1 MHNATYSGPVRDDAE
16 LTAACEKDEESD
28 PACYEEHLFKETW
41 PYAVLHVL
49 QVEGQLKSVFFWAG
63 IFDWR
68 FAFTLA
74 LKPFVKMYTTFTGFK
89 L

>member
-1 MHNATYSGPVRDDAE
+1 MKDLSMHNATYSGPVRDDAE

-49 QVEGQLKSVFFWAG
+49 QVEGQLKSGLFGGRYFWLAICFHLG
-63 IFDWR
+63 IE
-68 FAFTLA
+68 TIC
-74 LKPFVKMYTTFTGFK
+74 
-89 L
+89 